1 MLKKIVLC
9 KNNPSERRTSPF
21 PNYLSFRPQRKGRM
35 ASKVFTLAVLFLAC
49 SMVVAQGVDTKGD
62 GNQSGPTFTVTD
74 CTSDGEICGGIIKRF
89 APLNIPGVP
98 VGATMVA
105 GGGPNLS
112 GNIDAAQG
120 GQDAGSGTTSAMLGA
135 LVGMYIGWSKQGLRN
150 GWDNFTHA
158 EEGHLAPLQY
168 FMGGPGDVEEGGAAL
183 GSGMRFGGPNGGG
196 GGGWGRGWG
205 YKTPALSALKN
216 KAFYVGSFND
226 NLSLWEMQNF
236 GSQWG
241 VNAGIPGRHLLGL
254 VDRIGLG
261 LKGPGYGAAVERI
274 NQAFWQEGLSI
285 QNAIRREPK
294 ILALFQAE
302 AEQDISFHIELGV
315 SDYEQKEAFKH
326 YERTG
331 LHAFDNP

>member
-1 MLKKIVLC
+1 MLNRSLLCSNYHSAQTPIKSRDFFFIRKRRLTAAKAFAFGVVLMAC
-9 KNNPSERRTSPF
+9 SLAMAQDPGQGGNFQINVDLGVPSNS
-21 PNYLSFRPQRKGRM
+21 
-35 ASKVFTLAVLFLAC
+35 AAVLAGNQAWMSATSSGAPLIP
-49 SMVVAQGVDTKGD
+49 SVID
-62 GNQSGPTFTVTD
+62 GNPT
-74 CTSDGEICGGIIKRF
+74 
-89 APLNIPGVP
+89 P
-98 VGATMVA
+98 
-105 GGGPNLS
+105 GGGADDSARS
-112 GNIDAAQG
+112 G
-120 GQDAGSGTTSAMLGA
+120 SALLGA
-135 LVGMYIGWSKQGLRN
+135 MVGMYVGWSKQGLRN

-302 AEQDISFHIELGV
+302 AEQDADFYIEMGE
-315 SDYEQKEAFKH
+315 SEWEQREAYKH
-326 YERTG
+326 YEKHG